1 MTQADQ
7 YAVIGNPVTHSK
19 SPFIHAA
26 FARQTSQNLQY
37 TAIEVAIG
45 AFAEQVALFRQQGM
59 KGCNVTTPF
68 KEDAW
73 EVADVRSPAA
83 QQAGAVNTLAFRA
96 DGSIFGDNT
105 DGSGLVNDLQTNWQ
119 LPLRDKRILIL
130 GAGGAVRGI
139 LQPLL
144 AAQPEAI
151 YIANRTAEKAINL
164 AALFTKFGQISG
176 GGFADIEQSYDLI
189 INGTAASLQGEMP
202 VLPVNC
208 LKSSGACYDLMYAT
222 EPTVFLRW
230 AEEQG
235 ADVLADGL
243 GMLVEQAADAF
254 AVWRGIRPDTKD
266 VLTELRQLML
276 AG

>member
-164 AALFTKFGQISG
+164 AALFTEFGQISG

-235 ADVLADGL
+235 AAVLADGL

>member
-164 AALFTKFGQISG
+164 AALFTEFGQISG
-176 GGFADIEQSYDLI
+176 GGFADIEQPYDLI

-208 LKSSGACYDLMYAT
+208 LRPAGACYDLMYAT

-235 ADVLADGL
+235 AGVLADGL

-266 VLTELRQLML
+266 VLTELRQLMQ

>member
-164 AALFTKFGQISG
+164 AALFTEFGQISG

-266 VLTELRQLML
+266 VLTELRQLMQ